1 MLPSTIALDGPA
13 ASGKSTLALRIAK
26 TLDYIFFD
34 TGVMYRA
41 VTYAAMQAGI
51 DLLDEE
57 ECTKL
62 AESVHI
68 DVLSS
73 SIDDGR
79 TNDVFVDGND
89 CTWEIRNPEV
99 TRNVSTVAAYGGVRE
114 ALTMQQRRIGEK
126 GNIVMVGRDI
136 GTVVLKNAD
145 LKIYLDASAEER
157 AKRRAKEL
165 NARGE
170 KVNYDEILKDV
181 LKRDRLDS
189 EREFAP
195 LKPAHDAKIV
205 DSDGF
210 TIDQVYQKMMD
221 LIYAYEAV

>member
-126 GNIVMVGRDI
+126 ENIVMVGRDI
-136 GTVVLKNAD
+136 GTVVLK
-145 LKIYLDASAEER
+145 KC
-157 AKRRAKEL
+157 
-165 NARGE
+165 
-170 KVNYDEILKDV
+170 
-181 LKRDRLDS
+181 
-189 EREFAP
+189 
-195 LKPAHDAKIV
+195 
-205 DSDGF
+205 
-210 TIDQVYQKMMD
+210 
-221 LIYAYEAV
+221 